1 MRADKYL
8 LSPLC
13 SVLFSVRAEKFS
25 IQISPEAVK
34 HREVTEMQDETAE
47 IHEERKYLSV
57 EELAVRHKC
66 TASAIY
72 QRRWRGDGP
81 PAFKIGKKL
90 LFPRGEL
97 EDWERSQA
105 VSAGPTRSLQ

>member
-1 MRADKYL
+1 L
-8 LSPLC
+8 LSLRFLVTLC
-13 SVLFSVRAEKFS
+13 AVELSVWD
-25 IQISPEAVK
+25 SPEAVK
-34 HREVTEMQDETAE
+34 HREVSVMQEPAE
-47 IHEERKYLSV
+47 ISEEKTYLSV

-90 LFPRGEL
+90 LFPRVEL

-105 VSAGPTRSLQ
+105 VSAH